1 MKISAKITD
10 ESLKIFKAEWPNLVL
25 WSYLLSPLIIR
36 LIANNQYSKIDL
48 LAFYTVGMSLLW
60 LLAIRFISSNQFK
73 VHIIL
78 LPFYLVATIDLF
90 LVLNFNSRL
99 TAAYLYI
106 GLTNYKEAS
115 DFLPTYWQPISV
127 VLMAFTICY
136 GTGLIGLHKR
146 VLYKNKGIFVLV
158 VSALLLGYGAYFYKT
173 VKMNSFGKSAVMDL
187 LAKDQS
193 TPIGYL
199 SQIGLTAELYLES
212 GRFINQRRESE
223 VTITSI
229 SNQSNIETVVF
240 VIGESSR
247 PQNWSLYG
255 YNKKTTPNLDMQA
268 GIFKF
273 NNICTTA
280 PYTSFAVP
288 SMLSLEP
295 ISDWSSIASTKSLV
309 GIYRAAGYMTY
320 WLSAQEVDS
329 FGGIIPQIAAEAQ
342 YRQYFERSYDGA
354 LIPEYEKILQ
364 KSGTEK
370 QAIFI
375 HIKGSHFEY
384 SRRYPENF
392 DKFKPATNSVKD
404 RISAEYDNSI
414 LYTDWLLSTLINQLK
429 SSKKP
434 SVLFYSS
441 DHGENMMDDSR
452 GLLGHG
458 IGNKY
463 DLPVSAFIW
472 ASDNIS
478 SQQSLKLLKLK
489 ERESQKISISS
500 LPHTL
505 LNITGVFTSKYNSSD
520 DLLSN
525 DFVSSKCP
533 HILAA
538 GYVPSFDFD
547 THEIALDDQSARR

>member
-1 MKISAKITD
+1 MKNSAKITD
-10 ESLKIFKAEWPNLVL
+10 YSVTILKAEWPNLVL
-25 WSYLLSPLIIR
+25 WSYLLSPLIVR
-36 LIANNQYSKIDL
+36 LLANYQYSKIDL
-48 LAFYTVGMSLLW
+48 LVFYTISMSVLW
-60 LLAIRFISSNQFK
+60 LLAIRFISANQFK
-73 VHIIL
+73 AHIIL
-78 LPFYLVATIDLF
+78 LPFYLAATVDLF

-99 TAAYLYI
+99 TAAYMFI
-106 GLTNYKEAS
+106 SLTNHKEAS
-115 DFLPTYWQPISV
+115 EFLPTYWRSISI
-127 VLMAFTICY
+127 VLVIFIFCY
-136 GTGLIGLHKR
+136 GAGLIGLHKCE
-146 VLYKNKGIFVLV
+146 LYKNKGIFVLV
-158 VSALLLGYGAYFYKT
+158 VSALLVGYGAYFYKT
-173 VKMNSFGKSAVMDL
+173 VKLNSFGKSAVMDL

-199 SQIGLTAELYLES
+199 SQIALTADLYLGTEKLIK
-212 GRFINQRRESE
+212 RRRESD
-223 VTITSI
+223 VKITSL
-229 SNQSNIETVVF
+229 SNQSNIETIVF

-247 PQNWSLYG
+247 PHNWSLYG
-255 YNKKTTPNLDMQA
+255 YNKETTPNLGKQA

-295 ISDWSSIASTKSLV
+295 IWDWDAIASTKSLV
-309 GIYRAAGYMTY
+309 SIYRAAGYMTY

-354 LIPEYEKILQ
+354 LISEYDKILK
-364 KSGTEK
+364 KSDTEK
-370 QAIFI
+370 NAIFI
-375 HIKGSHFEY
+375 HVKGSHFEY
-384 SRRYPENF
+384 SRRYPEHF
-392 DKFKPATNSVKD
+392 DKFKPSTNSFKD
-404 RISAEYDNSI
+404 RITAEYDNTI
-414 LYTDWLLSTLINQLK
+414 LYTDWLLSTIIDQLK

-434 SVLFYSS
+434 SVLVYSS

-472 ASDNIS
+472 ASNNIS

-505 LNITGVFTSKYNSSD
+505 LNITGVFTSKYKSSD
-520 DLLSN
+520 DLLSD

-533 HILAA
+533 HMLGA

-547 THEIALDDQSARR
+547 TY

>member
-1 MKISAKITD
+1 MKNPARIID
-10 ESLKIFKAEWPNLVL
+10 YSLKIFKAEWPNLVL
-25 WSYLLSPLIIR
+25 WSFLLSPLIVR
-36 LIANNQYSKIDL
+36 TLANYQYSKIDL
-48 LAFYTVGMSLLW
+48 LVVYTLGMSVLW
-60 LLAIRFISSNQFK
+60 LLAIRFVSSSQFK

-78 LPFYLVATIDLF
+78 LPFYLVAAIDLF

-99 TAAYLYI
+99 TAAYIFI
-106 GLTNYKEAS
+106 GLTNYQEAS
-115 DFLPTYWQPISV
+115 EFLPTYWQPISV
-127 VLMAFTICY
+127 VLVVFILCY
-136 GTGLIGLHKR
+136 GAGLIGLHKR
-146 VLYKNKGIFVLV
+146 ELYKNKGIFVLV

-173 VKMNSFGKSAVMDL
+173 VKLNSFGKSAVMDL

-193 TPIGYL
+193 TPVGYL
-199 SQIGLTAELYLES
+199 SQIALTANLYLGTENLIK
-212 GRFINQRRESE
+212 RRRESD
-223 VTITSI
+223 VKII
-229 SNQSNIETVVF
+229 SMSDQSNIETIVF

-255 YNKKTTPNLDMQA
+255 YNKETTPNLGKQA
-268 GIFKF
+268 GLFKF
-273 NNICTTA
+273 NQICTTA

-295 ISDWSSIASTKSLV
+295 ISDWDAIASTKSLV
-309 GIYRAAGYMTY
+309 SIYRAAGYMTY
-320 WLSAQEVDS
+320 WLSVQEVDS

-354 LIPEYEKILQ
+354 LISEYEEILNKSDTQ
-364 KSGTEK
+364 KK
-370 QAIFI
+370 AIFI
-375 HIKGSHFEY
+375 HVKGSHFEY

-392 DKFKPATNSVKD
+392 DKFKPSTDNFKD
-404 RISAEYDNSI
+404 KITAEYDNSI
-414 LYTDWLLSTLINQLK
+414 LYTDWLLSTIIDRLK

-472 ASDNIS
+472 ASGNVS
-478 SQQSLKLLKLK
+478 NPQSLKLLKLK
-489 ERESQKISISS
+489 ARESQKISISS
-500 LPHTL
+500 LSHTL
-505 LNITGVFTSKYNSSD
+505 LNITGVFTSRYKSSE
-520 DLLSN
+520 DLLSD

-533 HILAA
+533 HLLGA

-547 THEIALDDQSARR
+547 AL

>member
-1 MKISAKITD
+1 MKNSAD
-10 ESLKIFKAEWPNLVL
+10 HSLKVFRAEWPNLVL
-25 WSYLLSPLIIR
+25 WSFLLSPLIVR
-36 LIANNQYSKIDL
+36 TLANYQYSKIDL
-48 LAFYTVGMSLLW
+48 LVLYTLGMSVLW

-78 LPFYLVATIDLF
+78 LPFYLVAAIDLF

-99 TAAYLYI
+99 TAAYIFI
-106 GLTNYKEAS
+106 GMTNYQEAS
-115 DFLPTYWQPISV
+115 EFLPTYWQPISI
-127 VLMAFTICY
+127 VLVIFIVCY
-136 GTGLIGLHKR
+136 GVGLIGLHKR
-146 VLYKNKGIFVLV
+146 ELYKNKGIFVLV
-158 VSALLLGYGAYFYKT
+158 VSALLVGYGAYFYKT
-173 VKMNSFGKSAVMDL
+173 VKLNSFGKSAVMDL

-193 TPIGYL
+193 TPVGYL
-199 SQIGLTAELYLES
+199 SQIALTANLYLGTEELIK
-212 GRFINQRRESE
+212 RRRESD
-223 VTITSI
+223 VTITSL

-255 YNKKTTPNLDMQA
+255 YNKETTPNLGKQA
-268 GIFKF
+268 GLFKF
-273 NNICTTA
+273 NRICTTA

-295 ISDWSSIASTKSLV
+295 ISDWDAIASTKSLV
-309 GIYRAAGYMTY
+309 SIYRAAGYMTY
-320 WLSAQEVDS
+320 WLSVQEVDS

-354 LIPEYEKILQ
+354 LISEYEKILN

-370 QAIFI
+370 KAIFI
-375 HIKGSHFEY
+375 HVKGSHFEY

-392 DKFKPATNSVKD
+392 DKFKPSTNSFKD
-404 RISAEYDNSI
+404 KITAEYDNSI
-414 LYTDWLLSTLINQLK
+414 LYTDWLLSSIIDQLK
-429 SSKKP
+429 TSQKP

-478 SQQSLKLLKLK
+478 SSQSLKLSKLK
-489 ERESQKISISS
+489 EREGQKVSISS

-505 LNITGVFTSKYNSSD
+505 LNITGVFTNKYKSSE
-520 DLLSN
+520 DLLSD

-533 HILAA
+533 HLLGA

-547 THEIALDDQSARR
+547 AL

>member
-1 MKISAKITD
+1 MKNPARIID
-10 ESLKIFKAEWPNLVL
+10 YSLKIFKAEWPNLVL
-25 WSYLLSPLIIR
+25 WSFLLSPLIVR
-36 LIANNQYSKIDL
+36 TLTSYQYSKIDL
-48 LAFYTVGMSLLW
+48 LVFYTLGMSVLW

-73 VHIIL
+73 VHLIL
-78 LPFYLVATIDLF
+78 LPFYLAAAIDLF

-99 TAAYLYI
+99 TAAYLFI
-106 GLTNYKEAS
+106 GLTNYQEAS
-115 DFLPTYWQPISV
+115 EFLPTYWKPISI
-127 VLMAFTICY
+127 VLVIFILCY

-146 VLYKNKGIFVLV
+146 KLYKGKGVFALV
-158 VSALLLGYGAYFYKT
+158 VSGLLVGYGAYFYKT
-173 VKMNSFGKSAVMDL
+173 VQLNSFGKSAVMDL

-193 TPIGYL
+193 TPAGYL
-199 SQIGLTAELYLES
+199 SQIALTTNLYLGTEELIK
-212 GRFINQRRESE
+212 RRRESD
-223 VTITSI
+223 VKITSM
-229 SNQSNIETVVF
+229 SDQSNIETIVF

-255 YNKKTTPNLDMQA
+255 YNKETTPNLGKQA
-268 GIFKF
+268 GLFKF
-273 NNICTTA
+273 NQICTTA

-295 ISDWSSIASTKSLV
+295 ISDWDAIASTKSLV
-309 GIYRAAGYMTY
+309 SIYRAAGYMTY
-320 WLSAQEVDS
+320 WLSVQEVDS

-354 LIPEYEKILQ
+354 LISEYEEILNKSDTQ
-364 KSGTEK
+364 KK
-370 QAIFI
+370 AIFI
-375 HIKGSHFEY
+375 HVKGSHFEY

-392 DKFKPATNSVKD
+392 DKFKPSTDNFKD
-404 RISAEYDNSI
+404 KITAEYDNSI
-414 LYTDWLLSTLINQLK
+414 LYTDWLLSTIIDRLK

-472 ASDNIS
+472 ASDNVS
-478 SQQSLKLLKLK
+478 NPQSLKLLKLK
-489 ERESQKISISS
+489 ARESQKISISS
-500 LPHTL
+500 LSHTL
-505 LNITGVFTSKYNSSD
+505 LNITGVFTSRYKSSE
-520 DLLSN
+520 DLLSD

-533 HILAA
+533 HLLGA

-547 THEIALDDQSARR
+547 AL

>member
-1 MKISAKITD
+1 MKNPAKTID
-10 ESLKIFKAEWPNLVL
+10 YSLKIFKAEWPNLVL
-25 WSYLLSPLIIR
+25 WSFLLSPLIVR
-36 LIANNQYSKIDL
+36 TLANYQYSKIDL
-48 LAFYTVGMSLLW
+48 LVVYTLGMSVLW

-73 VHIIL
+73 VHLIL
-78 LPFYLVATIDLF
+78 LPFYLVAAIDLF

-99 TAAYLYI
+99 TAAYIFI
-106 GLTNYKEAS
+106 GLTNYQEARE
-115 DFLPTYWQPISV
+115 FLPTYWQPISI
-127 VLMAFTICY
+127 VLVIFIFCY
-136 GTGLIGLHKR
+136 GAGLIGLHKR
-146 VLYKNKGIFVLV
+146 ELYKNKGVFVLV
-158 VSALLLGYGAYFYKT
+158 VSALLVGYGAYFYKT
-173 VKMNSFGKSAVMDL
+173 AKLNSFGKSAVMDL

-193 TPIGYL
+193 TPVGYL
-199 SQIGLTAELYLES
+199 SQIALTANLYLGTEELIT
-212 GRFINQRRESE
+212 RRRESD
-223 VTITSI
+223 VKITSL
-229 SNQSNIETVVF
+229 SNQSNIETIVF

-255 YNKKTTPNLDMQA
+255 YNKETTPNLGKQA
-268 GIFKF
+268 GLFKF
-273 NNICTTA
+273 NKICTTA

-295 ISDWSSIASTKSLV
+295 ISDWDAIASTKSLV
-309 GIYRAAGYMTY
+309 SIYRSAGYMTY
-320 WLSAQEVDS
+320 WLSVQEVDS

-342 YRQYFERSYDGA
+342 HRQYFERSYDGA
-354 LIPEYEKILQ
+354 LISEYEKILN
-364 KSGTEK
+364 KGDAEK
-370 QAIFI
+370 KAIFI
-375 HIKGSHFEY
+375 HVKGSHFEY
-384 SRRYPENF
+384 SRRYPEQF
-392 DKFKPATNSVKD
+392 DKFKPSTDSFKD
-404 RISAEYDNSI
+404 KITAEYDNSI
-414 LYTDWLLSTLINQLK
+414 LYTDWLLSTIIDQLK

-472 ASDNIS
+472 ASDNVS

-505 LNITGVFTSKYNSSD
+505 LSITGVLTSKYKSSD
-520 DLLSN
+520 DLLSE

-533 HILAA
+533 HLLGA

-547 THEIALDDQSARR
+547 AL

>member
-1 MKISAKITD
+1 MKNPARIID
-10 ESLKIFKAEWPNLVL
+10 YSLKIFKAEWPNLVL
-25 WSYLLSPLIIR
+25 WSFLLSPLIVR
-36 LIANNQYSKIDL
+36 TLANYQYSKIDL
-48 LAFYTVGMSLLW
+48 LVVYTLGMSVLW
-60 LLAIRFISSNQFK
+60 LLAIRFVSSSQFK

-78 LPFYLVATIDLF
+78 LPFYLVAAIDLF

-99 TAAYLYI
+99 TAAYIFI
-106 GLTNYKEAS
+106 GLTNYQEAS
-115 DFLPTYWQPISV
+115 EFLPTYWQPISIVLV
-127 VLMAFTICY
+127 VFILCY
-136 GTGLIGLHKR
+136 GAGLIGLHKR
-146 VLYKNKGIFVLV
+146 ELYKNKGIFVLV
-158 VSALLLGYGAYFYKT
+158 VSALLVGYGAYFYKT
-173 VKMNSFGKSAVMDL
+173 VKLNSFGKSAVMDL

-193 TPIGYL
+193 TPVGYL
-199 SQIGLTAELYLES
+199 SQIALTANLYLGTENLIK
-212 GRFINQRRESE
+212 RRRESD
-223 VTITSI
+223 VKITSM
-229 SNQSNIETVVF
+229 SDQSNIETIVF

-255 YNKKTTPNLDMQA
+255 YNKETTPNLGKQA
-268 GIFKF
+268 GLFKF
-273 NNICTTA
+273 NQICTTA

-295 ISDWSSIASTKSLV
+295 ISDWDAIASTKSLV
-309 GIYRAAGYMTY
+309 SIYRAAGYMTY
-320 WLSAQEVDS
+320 WLSVQEVDS

-354 LIPEYEKILQ
+354 LISEYEEILNKSDTQ
-364 KSGTEK
+364 KK
-370 QAIFI
+370 AIFI
-375 HIKGSHFEY
+375 HVKGSHFEY

-392 DKFKPATNSVKD
+392 DKFKPSTDNFKD
-404 RISAEYDNSI
+404 KITAEYDNSI
-414 LYTDWLLSTLINQLK
+414 LYTDWLLSTIIDRLK

-472 ASDNIS
+472 ASDNVS
-478 SQQSLKLLKLK
+478 NPQSLKLLKLK
-489 ERESQKISISS
+489 ARESQKISISS
-500 LPHTL
+500 LSHTL
-505 LNITGVFTSKYNSSD
+505 LNITGVFTSRYKSSE
-520 DLLSN
+520 DLLSD

-533 HILAA
+533 HLLGA

-547 THEIALDDQSARR
+547 AL

>member
-1 MKISAKITD
+1 MKNSAKIID
-10 ESLKIFKAEWPNLVL
+10 YSLKIIKAEWPNLVL
-25 WSYLLSPLIIR
+25 WSFLLSPLIVR
-36 LIANNQYSKIDL
+36 TLANYQYSKIDL
-48 LAFYTVGMSLLW
+48 LVVYTLGMSVLW

-78 LPFYLVATIDLF
+78 LPFYVVAAIDLF

-99 TAAYLYI
+99 TAAYIFI
-106 GLTNYKEAS
+106 GLTNYQEAS
-115 DFLPTYWQPISV
+115 EFLPTYWKPISIVLV
-127 VLMAFTICY
+127 VFIFCY
-136 GTGLIGLHKR
+136 GAGLIGLHKR
-146 VLYKNKGIFVLV
+146 ELYKNKGIFVLV
-158 VSALLLGYGAYFYKT
+158 ISALLVGYGAYFYKT
-173 VKMNSFGKSAVMDL
+173 VKLNSFGKSAVMDL

-193 TPIGYL
+193 TPVGYL
-199 SQIGLTAELYLES
+199 SQIALTANLYLGTENL
-212 GRFINQRRESE
+212 INRRRESD
-223 VTITSI
+223 VKITSM
-229 SNQSNIETVVF
+229 SNQSNIETIVF

-255 YNKKTTPNLDMQA
+255 YNKETTPNLGKQA

-273 NNICTTA
+273 NKICTTA

-295 ISDWSSIASTKSLV
+295 ISDWDAIASTKSLV
-309 GIYRAAGYMTY
+309 SIYRAAGYMTY
-320 WLSAQEVDS
+320 WLSVQEVDS

-354 LIPEYEKILQ
+354 LISEYEKILN
-364 KSGTEK
+364 KGDAEK
-370 QAIFI
+370 KAIFI
-375 HIKGSHFEY
+375 HVKGSHFEY
-384 SRRYPENF
+384 SRRYPEQF
-392 DKFKPATNSVKD
+392 DKFKPSTDSFKD
-404 RISAEYDNSI
+404 KITAEYDNSI
-414 LYTDWLLSTLINQLK
+414 LYTDWLLSTIIDQLK

-472 ASDNIS
+472 ASDNVS

-500 LPHTL
+500 LSHTL
-505 LNITGVFTSKYNSSD
+505 LSVTGVFTNKYKSAD
-520 DLLSN
+520 DLLSD

-533 HILAA
+533 HLLGA

-547 THEIALDDQSARR
+547 AL

>member
-1 MKISAKITD
+1 MKNSARIID
-10 ESLKIFKAEWPNLVL
+10 CSLKILKAEWPNLVL
-25 WSYLLSPLIIR
+25 WSFLLSPLIVR
-36 LIANNQYSKIDL
+36 TLTSSQYSKIDL
-48 LAFYTVGMSLLW
+48 LVIYTLGMSVLW

-73 VHIIL
+73 VHLIL
-78 LPFYLVATIDLF
+78 LPFYLVAAIDLF
-90 LVLNFNSRL
+90 LVLNFNARL
-99 TAAYLYI
+99 TAAYIFI
-106 GLTNYKEAS
+106 GLTNYQEAAE
-115 DFLPTYWQPISV
+115 FLPTYWKPISI
-127 VLMAFTICY
+127 VLVIFIFCY
-136 GTGLIGLHKR
+136 GAGLIGLHKR
-146 VLYKNKGIFVLV
+146 ELYKNKGIFVLV
-158 VSALLLGYGAYFYKT
+158 VSALLVGYGAYFYKT
-173 VKMNSFGKSAVMDL
+173 VKLNSFGKSAVMDL

-193 TPIGYL
+193 TPAGYL
-199 SQIGLTAELYLES
+199 SQITLTANLYLGAEELIK
-212 GRFINQRRESE
+212 RRRESD
-223 VTITSI
+223 VKITSL
-229 SNQSNIETVVF
+229 SDQSNIETIVF

-255 YNKKTTPNLDMQA
+255 YDKETTPNLGKQA

-273 NNICTTA
+273 NKICTTA

-295 ISDWSSIASTKSLV
+295 ISDWDAIASTKSLV
-309 GIYRAAGYMTY
+309 SIYRAAGYMTY
-320 WLSAQEVDS
+320 WLSVQEVDS

-354 LIPEYEKILQ
+354 LISEYEEILNKSDAQ
-364 KSGTEK
+364 KK
-370 QAIFI
+370 AIFI
-375 HIKGSHFEY
+375 HVKGSHFEY
-384 SRRYPENF
+384 SRRYPEQF
-392 DKFKPATNSVKD
+392 DKFKPSTDSFKD
-404 RISAEYDNSI
+404 KITAEYDNSI
-414 LYTDWLLSTLINQLK
+414 LYTDWLLSTIIDQLK

-472 ASDNIS
+472 ASDNVS

-500 LPHTL
+500 LSHTL
-505 LNITGVFTSKYNSSD
+505 LNITGVFTSKYKSSD
-520 DLLSN
+520 DLLSD
-525 DFVSSKCP
+525 DFVSSTCP
-533 HILAA
+533 HLLGA

-547 THEIALDDQSARR
+547 AL

>member
-1 MKISAKITD
+1 MKNPARITD
-10 ESLKIFKAEWPNLVL
+10 YSLKIFKAEWPNLIL
-25 WSYLLSPLIIR
+25 WSFLLSPLVVR
-36 LIANNQYSKIDL
+36 TLANYQYSKIDL
-48 LAFYTVGMSLLW
+48 LVVYTLAMSLLW
-60 LLAIRFISSNQFK
+60 LLAIRFVSSSQFK

-78 LPFYLVATIDLF
+78 LPFYLVAAIDLF

-99 TAAYLYI
+99 TAAYIFI
-106 GLTNYKEAS
+106 GLTNYQEAS
-115 DFLPTYWQPISV
+115 EFLPTYWQPISI
-127 VLMAFTICY
+127 VLVIFIVCY
-136 GTGLIGLHKR
+136 GAGLIGLHKR
-146 VLYKNKGIFVLV
+146 ELYKNKGIFVLV
-158 VSALLLGYGAYFYKT
+158 VSALLVGYGAYFYKT
-173 VKMNSFGKSAVMDL
+173 VKLNSFGKSAVMDL

-193 TPIGYL
+193 TPVGYL
-199 SQIGLTAELYLES
+199 SQIALTANLYLGTENLIK
-212 GRFINQRRESE
+212 RRRESD
-223 VTITSI
+223 VKITSM
-229 SNQSNIETVVF
+229 SDQSNIETVVF

-255 YNKKTTPNLDMQA
+255 YNKETTPNLGKQA
-268 GIFKF
+268 GLFKF
-273 NNICTTA
+273 NQVCTTA

-295 ISDWSSIASTKSLV
+295 ISDWDAIASTKSLV
-309 GIYRAAGYMTY
+309 SIYRAAGYMTY
-320 WLSAQEVDS
+320 WLSVQEVDS

-354 LIPEYEKILQ
+354 LISEYEKILNKSDTQ
-364 KSGTEK
+364 KK
-370 QAIFI
+370 AIFI
-375 HIKGSHFEY
+375 HVKGSHFEY

-392 DKFKPATNSVKD
+392 DKFKPSTDNFKD
-404 RISAEYDNSI
+404 KITAEYDNSI
-414 LYTDWLLSTLINQLK
+414 LYTDWLLSTIIDQLK

-472 ASDNIS
+472 ASDNVS
-478 SQQSLKLLKLK
+478 NQQSLKLLKLK

-500 LPHTL
+500 LSHTL
-505 LNITGVFTSKYNSSD
+505 LNITGVFTSRYKSSE
-520 DLLSN
+520 DLLSD

-533 HILAA
+533 HLLGA

-547 THEIALDDQSARR
+547 AL

>member
-1 MKISAKITD
+1 MKNPARIID
-10 ESLKIFKAEWPNLVL
+10 YSLRIVKVEWPNLVL
-25 WSYLLSPLIIR
+25 WSFLLSPLIVR
-36 LIANNQYSKIDL
+36 TLANYQYSKIDL
-48 LAFYTVGMSLLW
+48 LVVYTLGMSVLW
-60 LLAIRFISSNQFK
+60 LLAIRFISSSQFK

-78 LPFYLVATIDLF
+78 LPFYLVAAIDLF

-99 TAAYLYI
+99 TAAYIFI
-106 GLTNYKEAS
+106 GLTNYQEAGE
-115 DFLPTYWQPISV
+115 FLPTYWQPISV
-127 VLMAFTICY
+127 VLVVFILCY
-136 GTGLIGLHKR
+136 GAGLIGLHKR
-146 VLYKNKGIFVLV
+146 ELYKNKGIFVLV
-158 VSALLLGYGAYFYKT
+158 VSALLVGYGAYFYKT
-173 VKMNSFGKSAVMDL
+173 VKLNSFGKSAVMDL

-199 SQIGLTAELYLES
+199 SQAALTANLYLGTENLIK
-212 GRFINQRRESE
+212 RRRESD
-223 VTITSI
+223 VKITST
-229 SNQSNIETVVF
+229 SDQSNIETIVF

-255 YNKKTTPNLDMQA
+255 YNKETTPNLGKQA
-268 GIFKF
+268 GLFKF
-273 NNICTTA
+273 NQICTTA

-295 ISDWSSIASTKSLV
+295 ISDWDAIASTKSLV

-320 WLSAQEVDS
+320 WLSVQEVDS

-354 LIPEYEKILQ
+354 LISEYEKILNKSDTQ
-364 KSGTEK
+364 KK
-370 QAIFI
+370 AIFI
-375 HIKGSHFEY
+375 HVKGSHFEY
-384 SRRYPENF
+384 SRRYPESF
-392 DKFKPATNSVKD
+392 VKFKPSTDSFKD
-404 RISAEYDNSI
+404 KITAEYDNSI
-414 LYTDWLLSTLINQLK
+414 LYTDWLLGTLIDQLE

-458 IGNKY
+458 IGNQY

-472 ASDNIS
+472 ASDNVS

-500 LPHTL
+500 LSHTL
-505 LNITGVFTSKYNSSD
+505 LNITGVLTSRYKSSE
-520 DLLSN
+520 DLLS
-525 DFVSSKCP
+525 DEFVLSKCP
-533 HILAA
+533 HLLGA

-547 THEIALDDQSARR
+547 AI

>member
-1 MKISAKITD
+1 MKNSAEVID
-10 ESLKIFKAEWPNLVL
+10 YSLKIFKAEWPNLVL
-25 WSYLLSPLIIR
+25 WSFLLSPLIVR
-36 LIANNQYSKIDL
+36 TLTNYQYSKIDL
-48 LAFYTVGMSLLW
+48 LVVYTLGMSVLW

-73 VHIIL
+73 VHLIL
-78 LPFYLVATIDLF
+78 LPFYLAAAIDLF

-99 TAAYLYI
+99 TAAYIFI
-106 GLTNYKEAS
+106 GLTNFQEAS
-115 DFLPTYWQPISV
+115 EFLPTYWQPISI
-127 VLMAFTICY
+127 VLVIFIVCY
-136 GTGLIGLHKR
+136 GVGLIGLHKR
-146 VLYKNKGIFVLV
+146 KLYKNKGVFVLV
-158 VSALLLGYGAYFYKT
+158 VSALVVGYGAYFYKT
-173 VKMNSFGKSAVMDL
+173 VKLNSFGKSAVMDL

-193 TPIGYL
+193 TPAGYL
-199 SQIGLTAELYLES
+199 SQITLTANLYMGTGELIK
-212 GRFINQRRESE
+212 RRRESE
-223 VTITSI
+223 VKITSL
-229 SNQSNIETVVF
+229 SNQSNIETIVF

-255 YNKKTTPNLDMQA
+255 YNKETTPNLGKQA

-273 NNICTTA
+273 NQICTTA
-280 PYTSFAVP
+280 PYTSYAVP

-295 ISDWSSIASTKSLV
+295 ISDWDAIASTKSLV

-320 WLSAQEVDS
+320 WLSVQEVDS

-354 LIPEYEKILQ
+354 MISEHEKILN

-370 QAIFI
+370 KAIFI
-375 HIKGSHFEY
+375 HVKGSHFEY

-392 DKFKPATNSVKD
+392 DKFKPSTDSFKD
-404 RISAEYDNSI
+404 KITAEYDNSI
-414 LYTDWLLSTLINQLK
+414 LYTDWLLSTIIEQLK

-472 ASDNIS
+472 ASDNVS
-478 SQQSLKLLKLK
+478 SPQALKLLKLK

-505 LNITGVFTSKYNSSD
+505 LNITGVFTNKYKSSD
-520 DLLSN
+520 DLLSD

-533 HILAA
+533 HLLGA
-538 GYVPSFDFD
+538 GYVPTFDFD
-547 THEIALDDQSARR
+547 AL

>member
-1 MKISAKITD
+1 MKNPARIID
-10 ESLKIFKAEWPNLVL
+10 YSLKIFKAEWPNLVL
-25 WSYLLSPLIIR
+25 WSFLLSPLIVR
-36 LIANNQYSKIDL
+36 TLANYQYSKIDL
-48 LAFYTVGMSLLW
+48 LVVYTLGMSVLW
-60 LLAIRFISSNQFK
+60 LLAIRFVSSSQFK

-78 LPFYLVATIDLF
+78 LPFYLVAAIDLF

-99 TAAYLYI
+99 TAAYIFI
-106 GLTNYKEAS
+106 GLTNYQEAS
-115 DFLPTYWQPISV
+115 EFLPTYWQPISV
-127 VLMAFTICY
+127 VLVVFILCY
-136 GTGLIGLHKR
+136 GAGLIGLHKR
-146 VLYKNKGIFVLV
+146 ELYKNKGIFVLV
-158 VSALLLGYGAYFYKT
+158 VSALLVGYGAYFYKT
-173 VKMNSFGKSAVMDL
+173 VKLNSFGKSAVMDL

-193 TPIGYL
+193 TPVGYL
-199 SQIGLTAELYLES
+199 SQIALTANLYLGTENLIK
-212 GRFINQRRESE
+212 RRRESD
-223 VTITSI
+223 VKITSM
-229 SNQSNIETVVF
+229 SDQSNIETIVF

-255 YNKKTTPNLDMQA
+255 YNKETTPNLGKQA
-268 GIFKF
+268 GLFKF
-273 NNICTTA
+273 NQICTTA

-295 ISDWSSIASTKSLV
+295 ISDWDAIASTKSLV
-309 GIYRAAGYMTY
+309 SIYRAAGYMTY
-320 WLSAQEVDS
+320 WLSVQEVDS

-354 LIPEYEKILQ
+354 LISEYEEILNKSDTQ
-364 KSGTEK
+364 KK
-370 QAIFI
+370 AIFI
-375 HIKGSHFEY
+375 HVKGSHFEY

-392 DKFKPATNSVKD
+392 DKFKPSTDNFKD
-404 RISAEYDNSI
+404 KITAEYDNSI
-414 LYTDWLLSTLINQLK
+414 LYTDWLLSTIIDRLK

-472 ASDNIS
+472 ASDNVS
-478 SQQSLKLLKLK
+478 NPQSLKLLKLK
-489 ERESQKISISS
+489 ARESQKISISS
-500 LPHTL
+500 LSHTL
-505 LNITGVFTSKYNSSD
+505 LNITGVFTSRYKSSE
-520 DLLSN
+520 DLLSD

-533 HILAA
+533 HLLGA

-547 THEIALDDQSARR
+547 AL

>member
-1 MKISAKITD
+1 MKNPARIID
-10 ESLKIFKAEWPNLVL
+10 YSLKIFKAEWPNLVL
-25 WSYLLSPLIIR
+25 WSFLLSPLIVR
-36 LIANNQYSKIDL
+36 TLANYQYSKIDL
-48 LAFYTVGMSLLW
+48 LVVYTLGMSVLW

-78 LPFYLVATIDLF
+78 LPFYLVAVVDLF

-99 TAAYLYI
+99 TAAYIFI
-106 GLTNYKEAS
+106 GLTNYQEAS
-115 DFLPTYWQPISV
+115 EFLPTYWQPISIVLV
-127 VLMAFTICY
+127 VFIVCY
-136 GTGLIGLHKR
+136 TAGLIGLHQR
-146 VLYKNKGIFVLV
+146 ELYKSKGIFVLV
-158 VSALLLGYGAYFYKT
+158 VSALLVGYGAYFYKT
-173 VKMNSFGKSAVMDL
+173 VKLNSFGRSAVMDL

-193 TPIGYL
+193 TPVGYL
-199 SQIGLTAELYLES
+199 SQIALTANLYLGTENLIK
-212 GRFINQRRESE
+212 RRRESD
-223 VTITSI
+223 VKITSM
-229 SNQSNIETVVF
+229 SDQSNIETIVF

-255 YNKKTTPNLDMQA
+255 YNKETTPNLGKQA
-268 GIFKF
+268 GLFKF
-273 NNICTTA
+273 NQICTTA

-295 ISDWSSIASTKSLV
+295 ISDWDAIASTKSLV
-309 GIYRAAGYMTY
+309 SIYRAAGYMTY
-320 WLSAQEVDS
+320 WLSVQEVDS

-354 LIPEYEKILQ
+354 LISEYEEILNKSDTQ
-364 KSGTEK
+364 KK
-370 QAIFI
+370 AIFI
-375 HIKGSHFEY
+375 HVKGSHFEY

-392 DKFKPATNSVKD
+392 DKFKPSTDNFKD
-404 RISAEYDNSI
+404 KITAEYDNSI
-414 LYTDWLLSTLINQLK
+414 LYTDWLLSTIIDQLK

-472 ASDNIS
+472 ASDNVS

-500 LPHTL
+500 LSHTL
-505 LNITGVFTSKYNSSD
+505 LNITGVFTSRYKSSE
-520 DLLSN
+520 DLLSD

-533 HILAA
+533 HLLGA

-547 THEIALDDQSARR
+547 AL

>member
-1 MKISAKITD
+1 MKNSAEVID
-10 ESLKIFKAEWPNLVL
+10 YSLKIFKAEWPNLVL
-25 WSYLLSPLIIR
+25 WSFLLSPLIVR
-36 LIANNQYSKIDL
+36 TLTNYQYSKIDL
-48 LAFYTVGMSLLW
+48 LVVYTLGMSVLW

-73 VHIIL
+73 VHLIL
-78 LPFYLVATIDLF
+78 LPFYLAAAIDLF

-99 TAAYLYI
+99 TAAYIFI
-106 GLTNYKEAS
+106 GLTNFQEAS
-115 DFLPTYWQPISV
+115 EFLPTYWQPISI
-127 VLMAFTICY
+127 VLVIFIVCY
-136 GTGLIGLHKR
+136 GVGLIGLHKR
-146 VLYKNKGIFVLV
+146 KLYKNKGVFVLV
-158 VSALLLGYGAYFYKT
+158 VSALVVGYGAYFYKT
-173 VKMNSFGKSAVMDL
+173 VKLNSFGKSAVMDL

-193 TPIGYL
+193 TPAGYL
-199 SQIGLTAELYLES
+199 SQITLTANLYMGTGELIK
-212 GRFINQRRESE
+212 RRRESE
-223 VTITSI
+223 VKITSL
-229 SNQSNIETVVF
+229 SDQSNIETIVF

-255 YNKKTTPNLDMQA
+255 YNKETTPNLGKQA
-268 GIFKF
+268 GLFKF
-273 NNICTTA
+273 NQICTTA
-280 PYTSFAVP
+280 PYTSYAVP

-295 ISDWSSIASTKSLV
+295 ISDWDAIASTKSLV

-320 WLSAQEVDS
+320 WLSVQEVDS

-354 LIPEYEKILQ
+354 MISEYEKILN

-370 QAIFI
+370 KAIFI
-375 HIKGSHFEY
+375 HVKGSHFEY

-392 DKFKPATNSVKD
+392 DKFKPSTDSFKD
-404 RISAEYDNSI
+404 KITAEYDNSI
-414 LYTDWLLSTLINQLK
+414 LYTDWLLSTIIEQLK

-472 ASDNIS
+472 ASDNVS
-478 SQQSLKLLKLK
+478 SPQALKLLKLK
-489 ERESQKISISS
+489 ERESQKISVSS

-505 LNITGVFTSKYNSSD
+505 LNITGVFTNKYKSSD
-520 DLLSN
+520 DLLSD

-533 HILAA
+533 HLLGA
-538 GYVPSFDFD
+538 GYVPTFDFD
-547 THEIALDDQSARR
+547 AL

>member
-1 MKISAKITD
+1 MVSCENNYKMKNSARMTD
-10 ESLKIFKAEWPNLVL
+10 YSLKILKAEWPNLVL
-25 WSYLLSPLIIR
+25 WSYLLSPLIVR
-36 LIANNQYSKIDL
+36 LLTNYQYSKIDL
-48 LAFYTVGMSLLW
+48 LVFYTISMSVLW
-60 LLAIRFISSNQFK
+60 LLAIRFISSGQFK

-78 LPFYLVATIDLF
+78 LPFYLLATVDLF

-99 TAAYLYI
+99 TAAYIFI

-115 DFLPTYWQPISV
+115 EFLPTYWRSISI
-127 VLMAFTICY
+127 VLVIFIFCY
-136 GTGLIGLHKR
+136 GVGLIGLHKR
-146 VLYKNKGIFVLV
+146 ELYKDKRIFVLV

-173 VKMNSFGKSAVMDL
+173 VKINSFGKSAVMDL

-199 SQIGLTAELYLES
+199 SQMGLTADLYLDTKK
-212 GRFINQRRESE
+212 FIKRRRESD
-223 VTITSI
+223 VKITSM
-229 SNQSNIETVVF
+229 SDQSNIETIVF

-255 YNKKTTPNLDMQA
+255 YDKETTPNLGKQA

-273 NNICTTA
+273 NHICTTA

-295 ISDWSSIASTKSLV
+295 IWDWDSIASTKSLV
-309 GIYRAAGYMTY
+309 SIYRAAGYMTY

-342 YRQYFERSYDGA
+342 YRKYFERSYDGA
-354 LIPEYEKILQ
+354 LISDYEKIL
-364 KSGTEK
+364 KESDTGK
-370 QAIFI
+370 KAIFI
-375 HIKGSHFEY
+375 HVKGSHFEY
-384 SRRYPENF
+384 SRRYPEHF
-392 DKFKPATNSVKD
+392 DKFKPSTNSFKD
-404 RISAEYDNSI
+404 KITAEYDNTI
-414 LYTDWLLSTLINQLK
+414 LYTDWLLSTFIDQLK

-463 DLPVSAFIW
+463 DLRVSAFIW
-472 ASDNIS
+472 ASNNVS
-478 SQQSLKLLKLK
+478 SLQSLKLLKLK
-489 ERESQKISISS
+489 ERESQKISVSS

-505 LNITGVFTSKYNSSD
+505 LNITGVFTSKYKSSD
-520 DLLSN
+520 DLLSD
-525 DFVSSKCP
+525 DFASSECP
-533 HILAA
+533 HLLGA

-547 THEIALDDQSARR
+547 TH

>member
-1 MKISAKITD
+1 MKNSAIITD
-10 ESLKIFKAEWPNLVL
+10 YSVTILKAEWPNLVL
-25 WSYLLSPLIIR
+25 WSYLLSPLIVR
-36 LIANNQYSKIDL
+36 LLANYQYSKIDL
-48 LAFYTVGMSLLW
+48 LVFYTISMSVLW
-60 LLAIRFISSNQFK
+60 LLAIRFISANQFK
-73 VHIIL
+73 AHIIL
-78 LPFYLVATIDLF
+78 LPFYLAATVDLF

-99 TAAYLYI
+99 TAAYMFI
-106 GLTNYKEAS
+106 GLTNHKEAS
-115 DFLPTYWQPISV
+115 EFLPTYWRSISI
-127 VLMAFTICY
+127 VLVIFIFCY
-136 GTGLIGLHKR
+136 GAGLIGLHKR
-146 VLYKNKGIFVLV
+146 KLYKNKGIFVLV
-158 VSALLLGYGAYFYKT
+158 VSALLVGYGAYFYKT
-173 VKMNSFGKSAVMDL
+173 VKVNSFGKSAVMDL

-199 SQIGLTAELYLES
+199 SQIALTADLYLGTEKLIK
-212 GRFINQRRESE
+212 RRRESD
-223 VTITSI
+223 VKITSL
-229 SNQSNIETVVF
+229 SNQSNIETIVF

-247 PQNWSLYG
+247 PHNWSLYG
-255 YNKKTTPNLDMQA
+255 YNKETTPNLGKQA

-295 ISDWSSIASTKSLV
+295 IWDWDAIASTKSLV
-309 GIYRAAGYMTY
+309 SIYRAAGYMTY

-354 LIPEYEKILQ
+354 LISEYEKILK
-364 KSGTEK
+364 KSDTENK
-370 QAIFI
+370 AIFI
-375 HIKGSHFEY
+375 HVKGSHFEY
-384 SRRYPENF
+384 SRRYPEHF
-392 DKFKPATNSVKD
+392 DKFKPSTNSFKD
-404 RISAEYDNSI
+404 RITAEYDNTI
-414 LYTDWLLSTLINQLK
+414 LYTDWLLSTIIDQLK

-434 SVLFYSS
+434 SVLVYSS

-472 ASDNIS
+472 ASNNIS

-505 LNITGVFTSKYNSSD
+505 LNITGVFTSKYKSSD
-520 DLLSN
+520 DLLSD

-533 HILAA
+533 HMLGA

-547 THEIALDDQSARR
+547 TY

>member
-1 MKISAKITD
+1 MKNPARIID
-10 ESLKIFKAEWPNLVL
+10 YSLKIFKAEWPNLVL
-25 WSYLLSPLIIR
+25 WSFLLSPLIVR
-36 LIANNQYSKIDL
+36 TLANYQYSKIDL
-48 LAFYTVGMSLLW
+48 LVVYTLGMSVLW
-60 LLAIRFISSNQFK
+60 LLAIRFVSSSQFK

-78 LPFYLVATIDLF
+78 LPFYLVAAIDLF

-99 TAAYLYI
+99 TAAYIYI
-106 GLTNYKEAS
+106 GLTNYQEAS
-115 DFLPTYWQPISV
+115 EFLPTYWQPISV
-127 VLMAFTICY
+127 VLVVFILCY
-136 GTGLIGLHKR
+136 GAGLIGLHKR
-146 VLYKNKGIFVLV
+146 ELYKNKGIFVLV
-158 VSALLLGYGAYFYKT
+158 VSALLVGYGAYFYKT
-173 VKMNSFGKSAVMDL
+173 VKLNSFGKSAVMDL

-193 TPIGYL
+193 TPVGYL
-199 SQIGLTAELYLES
+199 SQIALTANLYLGTENLIK
-212 GRFINQRRESE
+212 RRRESD
-223 VTITSI
+223 VKII
-229 SNQSNIETVVF
+229 SMSDQSNIETIVF

-255 YNKKTTPNLDMQA
+255 YNKETTPNLGKQA
-268 GIFKF
+268 GLFKF
-273 NNICTTA
+273 NQICTTA

-295 ISDWSSIASTKSLV
+295 ISDWDAIASTKSLV
-309 GIYRAAGYMTY
+309 SIYRAAGYMTY
-320 WLSAQEVDS
+320 WLSVQEVDS

-354 LIPEYEKILQ
+354 LISEYEEILNKSDTQ
-364 KSGTEK
+364 KK
-370 QAIFI
+370 AIFI
-375 HIKGSHFEY
+375 HVKGSHFEY

-392 DKFKPATNSVKD
+392 DKFKPSTDNFKD
-404 RISAEYDNSI
+404 KITAEYDNSI
-414 LYTDWLLSTLINQLK
+414 LYTDWLLSTIIDRLK

-472 ASDNIS
+472 ASGNVS
-478 SQQSLKLLKLK
+478 NPQSLKLLKLK
-489 ERESQKISISS
+489 ARESQKISISS
-500 LPHTL
+500 LSHTL
-505 LNITGVFTSKYNSSD
+505 LNITGVFTSRYKSSE
-520 DLLSN
+520 DLLSD

-533 HILAA
+533 HLLGA

-547 THEIALDDQSARR
+547 AL

>member
-1 MKISAKITD
+1 MRVTYENNYQMKNSAKIID
-10 ESLKIFKAEWPNLVL
+10 YSSKIFKAEWPNFVL
-25 WSYLLSPLIIR
+25 WSFLLSPLIVR
-36 LIANNQYSKIDL
+36 TLTNHQYSKIDL
-48 LAFYTVGMSLLW
+48 LVFYTLGMSVLW
-60 LLAIRFISSNQFK
+60 LLAIRFIASNQFK

-78 LPFYLVATIDLF
+78 LPFYLVAAIDLF

-99 TAAYLYI
+99 TAAYIFI
-106 GLTNYKEAS
+106 GMTNYQEAS
-115 DFLPTYWQPISV
+115 EFLPTYWQPISIVLV
-127 VLMAFTICY
+127 VFIFCY
-136 GTGLIGLHKR
+136 GAGLIGLHKR
-146 VLYKNKGIFVLV
+146 ELYKNKGIFVLV
-158 VSALLLGYGAYFYKT
+158 VSALLVGYGAYFYKT
-173 VKMNSFGKSAVMDL
+173 VKLNSFGKSAVMDL

-193 TPIGYL
+193 TPVGYL
-199 SQIGLTAELYLES
+199 SQIALTANLYLGTEELIK
-212 GRFINQRRESE
+212 RRRESD
-223 VTITSI
+223 VKITSL
-229 SNQSNIETVVF
+229 SNQSNIETIVF

-247 PQNWSLYG
+247 PHNWSLYG
-255 YNKKTTPNLDMQA
+255 YNKETTPNLSKQE
-268 GIFKF
+268 GLFKF
-273 NNICTTA
+273 NQICTTA

-295 ISDWSSIASTKSLV
+295 ISDWDAIASTKSLV

-320 WLSAQEVDS
+320 WLSVQEVDS

-354 LIPEYEKILQ
+354 LISEYEKILN
-364 KSGTEK
+364 KSETEK
-370 QAIFI
+370 KAIFI
-375 HIKGSHFEY
+375 HVKGSHFEY
-384 SRRYPENF
+384 SRRYPEQF
-392 DKFKPATNSVKD
+392 DKFKPSTGSFKD
-404 RISAEYDNSI
+404 KITAEYDNSI
-414 LYTDWLLSTLINQLK
+414 LYTDWLLSAIIDQLK

-472 ASDNIS
+472 ASDNVS

-505 LNITGVFTSKYNSSD
+505 LNITGVLTNKYKSSD
-520 DLLSN
+520 DLLSD

-533 HILAA
+533 HLLGA

-547 THEIALDDQSARR
+547 AQ

>member
-1 MKISAKITD
+1 MKNSAKVID
-10 ESLKIFKAEWPNLVL
+10 YSLKIFKAEWPNLVL
-25 WSYLLSPLIIR
+25 WSFLLSPLIVR
-36 LIANNQYSKIDL
+36 TLTNYQYSKIDL
-48 LAFYTVGMSLLW
+48 LVVYTLGMSVLW

-73 VHIIL
+73 VHLIL
-78 LPFYLVATIDLF
+78 LPFYLAAAIDLF

-99 TAAYLYI
+99 TAAYIFI
-106 GLTNYKEAS
+106 GLTNFQEAS
-115 DFLPTYWQPISV
+115 EFLPTYWQPISI
-127 VLMAFTICY
+127 VLVIFIVCY
-136 GTGLIGLHKR
+136 GVGLIGLHKR
-146 VLYKNKGIFVLV
+146 KLYKNKGVFVLV
-158 VSALLLGYGAYFYKT
+158 VSALVVGYGAYFYKT
-173 VKMNSFGKSAVMDL
+173 VKLNSFGKSAVMDL

-193 TPIGYL
+193 TPAGYL
-199 SQIGLTAELYLES
+199 SQITLTANLYMGTGELIK
-212 GRFINQRRESE
+212 RRRESE
-223 VTITSI
+223 VKITSL
-229 SNQSNIETVVF
+229 SNQSNIETIVF

-255 YNKKTTPNLDMQA
+255 YNKETTPNLGKQA

-273 NNICTTA
+273 NQICTTA
-280 PYTSFAVP
+280 PYTSYAVP

-295 ISDWSSIASTKSLV
+295 ISDWDAIASTKSLV

-320 WLSAQEVDS
+320 WLSVQEVDS

-354 LIPEYEKILQ
+354 MISEYEKILN

-370 QAIFI
+370 KAIFI
-375 HIKGSHFEY
+375 HVKGSHFEY

-392 DKFKPATNSVKD
+392 DKFKPSTDSFKD
-404 RISAEYDNSI
+404 KITAEYDNSI
-414 LYTDWLLSTLINQLK
+414 LYTDWLLSTIIEQLK

-472 ASDNIS
+472 ASDNVS
-478 SQQSLKLLKLK
+478 SPQALKLLKLK

-505 LNITGVFTSKYNSSD
+505 LNITGVFTNKYKSSD
-520 DLLSN
+520 DLLSD

-533 HILAA
+533 HLLGA
-538 GYVPSFDFD
+538 GYVPTFDFD
-547 THEIALDDQSARR
+547 AL